1 MPLSQADQAWSD
13 QYDREQAAKQAQE
26 VQPKQPPSFLQ
37 QVTAP
42 VGRATLN
49 TIDAAMSTAESYFNS
64 DAGHKARDL
73 VAGGIRGVAEDVDAA
88 RAGEKEL
95 EDKVGV
101 HPPISLANIPQPIW
115 DHAKQHIM
123 DFRDAVAVQDPT
135 MVDKGI
141 QDAGQFLPAYSLF
154 SRAVAGLHWAANAA
168 IAGFGAE
175 ALSADPGQHRIT
187 QDLPRIPDIYA
198 AGQHTQNKYIEA
210 LQQASNV
217 PGELVNHFVN
227 YIASTG
233 GSDAE
238 ERFKNGIEGAIT
250 NTVATPLFHAV
261 GVTLKHSFEGLRY
274 AMENGVGSAGDLM
287 PKNQVGAIG
296 ERAPLDMSMTPEQ
309 RALERERVAAA
320 RAREEGITP
329 EPEPEPVPANA
340 AAREG
345 EAARRDRADQSVDA
359 MESSPGDSVVQD
371 LTKNDS
377 YLTDLGMKLSA
388 VNSGAPPV
396 KLHDVLTEMSQKLD
410 DGDPAGAF
418 YKELAGRLA
427 DKNLSATITD
437 TSPKLGNNVA
447 WSRAGDNTHGMYH
460 STSDEVGLFPKAFRN
475 NVVMAHTVTHEAVHA
490 ATLDAIK
497 ENPELK
503 GHLDGLI
510 TAVHN
515 LSPADKGAYGL
526 TNAKEFVAEAES
538 NKSFQDML
546 KRTKDPDNGGQT
558 LWDQY
563 KVILG
568 GMLGLSGAA
577 IASPHFDDVLTTR
590 EEKPRA

>member
-42 VGRATLN
+42 VGRATLS
-49 TIDAAMSTAESYFNS
+49 TLDAAMSTAESYFNS

-73 VAGGIRGVAEDVDAA
+73 VAGGIKGVAEDVDAA

-168 IAGFGAE
+168 ISGFGAE

-198 AGQHTQNKYIEA
+198 AGQHTQSKYIEA

-274 AMENGVGSAGDLM
+274 AMENGVGSVGDF
-287 PKNQVGAIG
+287 PK
-296 ERAPLDMSMTPEQ
+296 
-309 RALERERVAAA
+309 
-320 RAREEGITP
+320 
-329 EPEPEPVPANA
+329 
-340 AAREG
+340 
-345 EAARRDRADQSVDA
+345 
-359 MESSPGDSVVQD
+359 
-371 LTKNDS
+371 
-377 YLTDLGMKLSA
+377 
-388 VNSGAPPV
+388 
-396 KLHDVLTEMSQKLD
+396 
-410 DGDPAGAF
+410 DPAAMSEQAGKIVFHGTGADF
-418 YKELAGRLA
+418 
-427 DKNLSATITD
+427 DKFDSSKIGTGE
-437 TSPKLGNNVA
+437 GNQTF
-447 WSRAGDNTHGMYH
+447 GHGLY
-460 STSDEVGLFPKAFRN
+460 FA
-475 NVVMAHTVTHEAVHA
+475 
-490 ATLDAIK
+490 
-497 ENPELK
+497 ENPETAGTYQKMLVNRSVGVGADLQDARQAVKSQGGPARAYKALTENAANEADPVQRQRLQRLAQLVKSGNYTKGGGNLMHVDIPDEHINNMIDWDRSISEQPNLQSALK
-503 GHLDGLI
+503 DLDVKVVPGPNRDFQ
-510 TAVHN
+510 VMV
-515 LSPADKGAYGL
+515 GG
-526 TNAKEFVAEAES
+526 KENRELGPRYMTRAAAEAETALLRGEGHDQEAGMAYRQLS
-538 NKSFQDML
+538 EAL
-546 KRTKDPDNGGQT
+546 HGTKAASEYLDSKGIPGIRY
-558 LWDQY
+558 LDQ
-563 KVILG
+563 VSRA
-568 GMLGLSGAA
+568 SGKGTRN
-577 IASPHFDDVLTTR
+577 IVLFNDKHATIVKK
-590 EEKPRA
+590 E